1 MVLSTMALLE
11 LLVYKKRTSTYSQK
25 LNLALSSNWSM
36 RVGHRIQVAEDAEN
50 VREIFGDYIRAGY
63 YKSLP
68 LPICDLGGACVC
80 ICMHDSDFVCCRW
93 WGEPARTRAP
103 LCVQKD
109 VQEDRRAHGP
119 L

>member
-68 LPICDLGGACVC
+68 LPVCDLGGACVC

-109 VQEDRRAHGP
+109 VQEDRQAHGP